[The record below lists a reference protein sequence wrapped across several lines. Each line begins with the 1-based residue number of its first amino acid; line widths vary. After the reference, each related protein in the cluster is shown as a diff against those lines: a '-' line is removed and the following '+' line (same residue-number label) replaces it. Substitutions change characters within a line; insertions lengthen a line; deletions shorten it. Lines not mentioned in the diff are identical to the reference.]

1 MKYSVAIIGGGFSG
15 MCAGVKLGAVLGSK
29 LLILEGNKRVGKK
42 IIATGNGQGN
52 LTNTL
57 MSEKY
62 YHGDISLVKK
72 SLERYTNTH
81 LINFFEKM
89 GLITDV
95 HNGKVYPASFVAGS
109 ITDVLRFELERLNV
123 TVKTEC
129 YVTKISKE
137 NSFKITCENGDVYF
151 AEKVICAFGGKS
163 GAGFLTDGRSYK
175 LLTNL
180 NHTLTDLAPSLVQ
193 LKCEKEK
200 IKGLK
205 GVKLDAKVGLYGD
218 KQHIITF
225 NGDLLFTDYGIS
237 GNAVFSLSAYLKGIK
252 NPSVKIEFLPNFS
265 HDVLVEKLSVKCKN
279 EMEWEKLLISF
290 LPSRLALSILKACSI
305 NHTGIAKQHEIE
317 RVVNCIKNFTLK
329 IEGTSSFD
337 NSQVTAGGINTKE
350 INHSSLE
357 SKVVPN
363 LYIIGETLDVD
374 GDCGGYNLQWAF
386 TSAMIAA
393 EDILSEKN

>member
-52 LTNTL
+52 ITNTL

-62 YHGDISLVKK
+62 YHGDVNLVKTA
-72 SLERYTNTH
+72 LDRYSNTH
-81 LINFFEKM
+81 LISFFEEL

-123 TVKTEC
+123 SVKTEC
-129 YVTKISKE
+129 YVTKIVKE
-137 NSFKITCENGDVYF
+137 GGFKITCENGEVYF

-180 NHTLTDLAPSLVQ
+180 NHTLTELSPSLVQ

-205 GVKLDAKVGLYGD
+205 GIKLDAKVGLYGD
-218 KQHIITF
+218 KRHIATF
-225 NGDLLFTDYGIS
+225 NGDILFTDYGIS
-237 GNAVFSLSAYLKGIK
+237 GNAVFSLSAYLKGVK
-252 NPSVKIEFLPNFS
+252 NPTVEIEFLPNFTREF
-265 HDVLVEKLSVKCKN
+265 LAEKLSVKCKN
-279 EMEWEKLLISF
+279 KMEWEKLLVSF
-290 LPSRLALSILKACSI
+290 LPSRLALSVLKVCSI
-305 NHTGIAKQHEIE
+305 SHAEIAKQHEIE
-317 RVVNCIKNFTLK
+317 KVVNCIKSFTLK

-350 INHSSLE
+350 IHYSSLE
-357 SKVVPN
+357 SKIVPN

-386 TSAMIAA
+386 TSAMIAS
-393 EDILSEKN
+393 EDILSEES